1 MLDELVFG
9 ILSALVLVAGM
20 ALRPARARCP
30 QGFHND
36 GVRLETGR
44 FDCRRPPGKPDW
56 TGTGPDLG
64 VVPPG
69 TLSGRIYCTGGTSP
83 VVVSERIV
91 GCQRG
96 GWRQ

>member
-1 MLDELVFG
+1 MLDEILLAV
-9 ILSALVLVAGM
+9 LSAIVLLAASVV
-20 ALRPARARCP
+20 RPHRASCP

-44 FDCRRPPGKPDW
+44 FDCRRPPGLPDW
-56 TGTGPDLG
+56 TGTGVDRG
-64 VVPPG
+64 EVPPG
-69 TLSGRIYCTGGTSP
+69 TLSGRIYCTGGTMP
-83 VVVSERIV
+83 VVVSSRVV